1 MFETLKSLF
10 DNPQRE
16 AKRLNRDAPAIIHSA
31 TESLPVGRVR
41 AIALM
46 TLEHVTDAREHLDK
60 HTQSRDQM
68 LYRFR
73 QLHGDARRR
82 MDQVGLTA
90 YTLIIIQLRAS
101 ALGEIAAPA
110 VEAIEEF
117 TSRWAHAAEGRR

>member
-1 MFETLKSLF
+1 VLATLKALF
-10 DNPQRE
+10 DNPKRE
-16 AKRLNRDAPAIIHSA
+16 AKRLNHDAPAIIESA
-31 TESLPVGRVR
+31 LQSLPVGRVR
-41 AIALM
+41 EIALM
-46 TLEHVTDAREHLDK
+46 TLEHIIEAREHLDK

-90 YTLIIIQLRAS
+90 YTLVIIQLRAT

-110 VEAIEEF
+110 VAAIEEF
-117 TSRWAHAAEGRR
+117 TGRWAHAAEDNR